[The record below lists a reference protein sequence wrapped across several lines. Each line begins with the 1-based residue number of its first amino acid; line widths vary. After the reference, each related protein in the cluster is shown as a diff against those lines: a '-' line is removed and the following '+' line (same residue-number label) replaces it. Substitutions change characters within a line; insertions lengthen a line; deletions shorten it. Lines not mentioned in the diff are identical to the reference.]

1 MRTLSVALVLIGA
14 LGLSGQAFARD
25 IHFAK
30 HTVDDIKAICS
41 KVGGRYSQDSSGYGC
56 GTDCHG
62 NPGTDCIVF
71 CKADKKCVAQVI
83 GGRRPHD
90 VESALKAPARH

>member
-41 KVGGRYSQDSSGYGC
+41 KVGGR
-56 GTDCHG
+56 
-62 NPGTDCIVF
+62 
-71 CKADKKCVAQVI
+71 
-83 GGRRPHD
+83 
-90 VESALKAPARH
+90 